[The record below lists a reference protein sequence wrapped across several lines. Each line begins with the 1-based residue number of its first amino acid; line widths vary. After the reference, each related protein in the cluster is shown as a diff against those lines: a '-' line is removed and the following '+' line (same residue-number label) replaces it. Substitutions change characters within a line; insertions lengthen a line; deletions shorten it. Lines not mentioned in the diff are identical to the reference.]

1 MFLCSFS
8 GIVVGHE
15 RDVSCVVVWGH
26 EERERKKES
35 FEARCKGGRKN
46 PHPLTIKPI

>member
-26 EERERKKES
+26 EKRERVLKHDVRE
-35 FEARCKGGRKN
+35 GGKTLI
-46 PHPLTIKPI
+46 P